1 MRFVGDPLHNVNL
14 RTRYDFS
21 SQLLKGLSV
30 GGGSRLR
37 WGRVAGAK
45 VDYSVPANA
54 DFTDLW
60 NGRVVNRIANAT
72 AKDQIVYDFQLG
84 YSRPLLNRKY
94 RWSVQLN
101 VNNLTNQRELI
112 VNSVHPQTLEAV
124 TYRYQDPRQFILTNT
139 VSF

>member
-1 MRFVGDPLHNVNL
+1 MSSPLHNVNF
-14 RTRYDFS
+14 RTRYDFTS
-21 SQLLKGLSV
+21 VMLKGLSV
-30 GGGSRLR
+30 GGGTRLR

-54 DFTDLW
+54 EYTDTW
-60 NGRVVNRIANAT
+60 NGRVVNRIAAAT
-72 AKDQIVYDFQLG
+72 TEDQVVYDLQIS
-84 YSRPLLNRKY
+84 YSRPFLKRKY

-101 VNNLTNQRELI
+101 VNNVTNQRELI
-112 VNSVHPQTLEAV
+112 VNSVHPQTLEPV